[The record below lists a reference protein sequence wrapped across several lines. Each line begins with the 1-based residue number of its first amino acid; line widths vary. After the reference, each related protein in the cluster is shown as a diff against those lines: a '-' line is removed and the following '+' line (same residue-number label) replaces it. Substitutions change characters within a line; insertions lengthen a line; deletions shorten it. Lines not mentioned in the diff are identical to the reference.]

1 MLYYFHDKKL
11 TLITRRVEMKAKKLV
26 HTLTIL
32 ALAAAFTACG
42 TAKKEEVKQEP
53 AQSVQVRTIE
63 HAMGKT
69 EIKGTPKKIVV
80 LTNEGTEALLA
91 LGVKPVGAAK
101 SWTGNPWYKH
111 IEKEMEG
118 VQNVGDESQVNI
130 EAIAALSPDLIIGN
144 KMRHEKIYDQLSKIA
159 PAVYSNTLRGEWKPN
174 FEFYS
179 KVLNKEAEGKE
190 IIKKFDDRAASIS
203 KLAGDKLKT
212 EISIVR
218 FMPGKT
224 RIYLGDTFSGTIL
237 KQIGFARP
245 ENQRSSE
252 FTLEI
257 GKERLKEADGQVMF
271 YFTYETG
278 NGEGSA
284 REKEWLDDPMFKN
297 LNAVKTGK
305 AYRVDD
311 ATWNTAGGVKA
322 ANLML
327 DDLEK
332 FLKDSKF

>member
-1 MLYYFHDKKL
+1 
-11 TLITRRVEMKAKKLV
+11 MKAKKIIP
-26 HTLTIL
+26 TLAIL
-32 ALAAAFTACG
+32 ALAAAFTACS
-42 TAKKEEVKQEP
+42 TTKKEEVKP
-53 AQSVQVRTIE
+53 DTASNAQIKTIE
-63 HAMGKT
+63 HTMGKT
-69 EIKGTPKKIVV
+69 DIKGTPKRIVI

-91 LGVKPVGAAK
+91 LGVKPVGAVK
-101 SWTGNPWYKH
+101 SWTGSPWYKH

-118 VQNVGDESQVNI
+118 VQNLGDESQVNI
-130 EAIAALSPDLIIGN
+130 EAVAALNPDLIIGN

-159 PAVYSNTLRGEWKPN
+159 PTVYSNTLRGEWKPN
-174 FEFYS
+174 FEFYA
-179 KVLNKEAEGKE
+179 KVLDKEAEGKAT
-190 IIKKFDDRAASIS
+190 IA

-212 EISIVR
+212 EVSIVR

-237 KQIGFARP
+237 KQLGFARP

-278 NGEGSA
+278 NGEGAA
-284 REKEWLDDPMFKN
+284 REKEWLEDPMFKN
-297 LNAVKTGK
+297 LNAVKANK

-311 ATWNTAGGVKA
+311 AVWNTAGGVKA

-327 DDLEK
+327 DDIENFIKGNK
-332 FLKDSKF
+332 F

>member
-1 MLYYFHDKKL
+1 
-11 TLITRRVEMKAKKLV
+11 MKAKKLL
-26 HTLTIL
+26 HTLSIL
-32 ALAAAFTACG
+32 AIATTITAC
-42 TAKKEEVKQEP
+42 AAPKQEAKQETAANTP
-53 AQSVQVRTIE
+53 TRVIE
-63 HAMGKT
+63 HAMGNT
-69 EIKGTPKKIVV
+69 EIKGEPKKIVI
-80 LTNEGTEALLA
+80 LTNEGTEALLE
-91 LGVKPVGAAK
+91 LGVKPVGAVK

-118 VQNVGDESQVNI
+118 VQNLGEESQVNI
-130 EAIAALSPDLIIGN
+130 EAVAALKPDLIIGN

-159 PAVYSNTLRGEWKPN
+159 PTVYSNTLRGEWKAN
-174 FEFYS
+174 FEFYA
-179 KVLNKEAEGKE
+179 KVLNKEAQGKE
-190 IIKKFDDRAASIS
+190 IIKKFDDKAAELA

-212 EISIVR
+212 EVSIVR

-224 RIYLGDTFSGTIL
+224 RIYLGDTFSGIIL

-252 FTLEI
+252 FTIEI

-284 REKEWLDDPMFKN
+284 REKEWLEDPMFKN
-297 LNAVKTGK
+297 LNAVKNNK

-311 ATWNTAGGVKA
+311 SIWNTAGGVKA
-322 ANLML
+322 ANLL
-327 DDLEK
+327 LNDIEK
-332 FLKDSKF
+332 FIKDNKF

>member
-1 MLYYFHDKKL
+1 MN
-11 TLITRRVEMKAKKLV
+11 IKKLV
-26 HTLTIL
+26 STISAAIL
-32 ALAAAFTACG
+32 AITVTACSP
-42 TAKKEEVKQEP
+42 ANKEATKTSEP
-53 AQSVQVRTIE
+53 ASEKARVIE
-63 HAMGKT
+63 HAMGTT
-69 EIKGTPKKIVV
+69 EIKGKPTKIVI

-111 IEKEMEG
+111 IEKDMQG
-118 VQNVGDESQVNI
+118 VQSLGDESQINI
-130 EAIAALSPDLIIGN
+130 EAVAALSPDLIIGN

-159 PAVYSNTLRGEWKPN
+159 PTVYSNTLRGEWKTN
-174 FEFYS
+174 FEFYA
-179 KVLNKEAEGKE
+179 KALDKEKEGAE
-190 IIKKFDDRAASIS
+190 IIKSFDNRAAEIA

-212 EISIVR
+212 EVSLVR

-224 RIYLGDTFSGTIL
+224 RIYLGDTFAGMIL

-245 ENQRSSE
+245 ETQRSTE

-278 NGEGSA
+278 NGEGNT
-284 REKEWLDDPMFKN
+284 REKEWLEDPIFKS
-297 LNAVKTGK
+297 LNSVKNNK

-311 ATWNTAGGVKA
+311 AIWNTAGGVKA

-327 DDLEK
+327 DDIEK
-332 FLKDSKF
+332 LLKENKF

>member
-1 MLYYFHDKKL
+1 MKIRKL
-11 TLITRRVEMKAKKLV
+11 LNTLA
-26 HTLTIL
+26 IL
-32 ALAAAFTACG
+32 ALATTITACSAAKSEDTKE
-42 TAKKEEVKQEP
+42 TANT
-53 AQSVQVRTIE
+53 SVASRTIE
-63 HAMGKT
+63 HVMGNT
-69 EIKGTPKKIVV
+69 EIKGEPKRVV
-80 LTNEGTEALLA
+80 ILTNEGTEALLE

-118 VQNVGDESQVNI
+118 VQNLGDESQINI
-130 EAIAALSPDLIIGN
+130 EAVAALKPDLIIGN

-159 PAVYSNTLRGEWKPN
+159 PTVYSDTLRGAWKGN
-174 FEFYS
+174 LEFYA
-179 KVLNKEAEGKE
+179 KVLNKEKEGQD
-190 IIKKFDDRAASIS
+190 IIKKFDERVASIAT
-203 KLAGDKLKT
+203 LAGDKLKT
-212 EISIVR
+212 ELSIVR

-245 ENQRSSE
+245 QNQSSDE

-257 GKERLKEADGQVMF
+257 GKERIKEADGQVIF

-284 REKEWLDDPMFKN
+284 REKEWLEDPLFKT
-297 LNAVKTGK
+297 LSAVKNNK
-305 AYRVDD
+305 VYKVDD
-311 ATWNTAGGVKA
+311 AIWNTAGGVKA

-327 DDLEK
+327 DDIENFIKSNKL
-332 FLKDSKF
+332 

>member
-1 MLYYFHDKKL
+1 
-11 TLITRRVEMKAKKLV
+11 MKRNKIFS
-26 HTLTIL
+26 T
-32 ALAAAFTACG
+32 LAALVLAISVTGCAPANKEAAGAAKSSSAENTA
-42 TAKKEEVKQEP
+42 
-53 AQSVQVRTIE
+53 VRTIE
-63 HAMGKT
+63 HAMGTT
-69 EIKGTPKKIVV
+69 EIKGEPKRIVI
-80 LTNEGTEALLA
+80 LTNEGTEALLE
-91 LGVKPVGAAK
+91 LGVKPVGAVK

-118 VQNVGDESQVNI
+118 VQNLGDESQVNI
-130 EAIAALSPDLIIGN
+130 EAIAAAQPDLIIGN

-159 PAVYSNTLRGEWKPN
+159 PTVYSNTLRGEWKEN
-174 FEFYS
+174 FAFYA
-179 KVLNKEAEGKE
+179 KVLNKEKEGKE
-190 IIKKFDDRAASIS
+190 IIQKFDDRAAAIAKS
-203 KLAGDKLKT
+203 AGDKLKT

-224 RIYLGDTFSGTIL
+224 RIYLGDTFSGIIL

-245 ENQRSSE
+245 ENQRSTE

-284 REKEWLDDPMFKN
+284 REKEWIEDPMFKT
-297 LNAVKTGK
+297 LNAVKNNK
-305 AYRVDD
+305 VYRVDD
-311 ATWNTAGGVKA
+311 AIWNTAGGVKA

-327 DDLEK
+327 DDIEK
-332 FLKDSKF
+332 FLKENKF

>member
-1 MLYYFHDKKL
+1 MNIKRLVCTISALAL
-11 TLITRRVEMKAKKLV
+11 TLTV
-26 HTLTIL
+26 
-32 ALAAAFTACG
+32 TACSP
-42 TAKKEEVKQEP
+42 AKKEADK
-53 AQSVQVRTIE
+53 ASSTVRTIE

-69 EIKGTPKKIVV
+69 DIKGKPSKIVI

-111 IEKEMEG
+111 IEKDMDG
-118 VQNVGDESQVNI
+118 VKSLGDESQINI
-130 EAIAALSPDLIIGN
+130 EAVAALNPDLIIGN

-159 PAVYSNTLRGEWKPN
+159 PTVYSNTLRGEWKTN
-174 FEFYS
+174 FEFYA
-179 KVLNKEAEGKE
+179 KVLDKEREGAE
-190 IIKKFDDRAASIS
+190 IIKKFDTRVTDIA

-212 EISIVR
+212 EVSLVR

-224 RIYLGDTFSGTIL
+224 RIYLGDTFSGMIF

-245 ENQRSSE
+245 ETQRSTE

-278 NGEGSA
+278 NGEGST
-284 REKEWLDDPMFKN
+284 REKEWIEDPLFKS
-297 LNAVKTGK
+297 LNAIKNNK
-305 AYRVDD
+305 AFRVDD
-311 ATWNTAGGVKA
+311 AIWNTAGGVKA

-327 DDLEK
+327 DDIEK
-332 FLKDSKF
+332 FLKDNKF

>member
-11 TLITRRVEMKAKKLV
+11 TSIRRVEMKAKKIV
-26 HTLTIL
+26 HTLAIL
-32 ALAAAFTACG
+32 ALAATVTACG
-42 TAKKEEVKQEP
+42 TAKKEEVKPEP
-53 AQSVQVRTIE
+53 AQSSQTRTIE

-69 EIKGTPKKIVV
+69 DIKGTPKRVV
-80 LTNEGTEALLA
+80 ILTNEGTEALLS
-91 LGVKPVGAAK
+91 LGIKPVGAVK

-118 VQNVGDESQVNI
+118 VQNIGEESQVNI
-130 EAIAALSPDLIIGN
+130 EAVAALNPDLIIGN

-159 PAVYSNTLRGEWKPN
+159 PTVYSNTLRGEWKPN
-174 FEFYS
+174 FEFYA
-179 KVLNKEAEGKE
+179 KVLNKDAEGKD
-190 IIKKFDDRAASIS
+190 IIKKFDDRAAGIA

-284 REKEWLDDPMFKN
+284 REKEWLEDPMFKN
-297 LNAVKTGK
+297 LNAVKTVK

-311 ATWNTAGGVKA
+311 AIWNTAGGVKA
-322 ANLML
+322 ANLLL

-332 FLKDSKF
+332 LLKDNKI

>member
-1 MLYYFHDKKL
+1 
-11 TLITRRVEMKAKKLV
+11 MKAKKIV
-26 HTLTIL
+26 HTLAIL
-32 ALAAAFTACG
+32 ALATAFTACS
-42 TAKKEEVKQEP
+42 TAKKDEVKP
-53 AQSVQVRTIE
+53 NAGSNAQVRTIE

-69 EIKGTPKKIVV
+69 DIKGEPKKIVV

-91 LGVKPVGAAK
+91 LGIKPVGAAR
-101 SWTGNPWYKH
+101 SWTGNPWYSH
-111 IEKEMEG
+111 IEKEMQG
-118 VQNVGDESQVNI
+118 VQNLGDESQINI
-130 EAIAALSPDLIIGN
+130 EAIAALNPDLIIGN

-159 PAVYSNTLRGEWKPN
+159 PTVYSNTLRGEWKPN
-174 FEFYS
+174 FEFYA

-190 IIKKFDDRAASIS
+190 IIKKFDDRAASIA
-203 KLAGDKLKT
+203 KLASDKLKT

-252 FTLEI
+252 FTVEI

-284 REKEWLDDPMFKN
+284 REKEWLEDPMFKN
-297 LNAVKTGK
+297 LNAVKNNK
-305 AYRVDD
+305 AFRVND
-311 ATWNTAGGVKA
+311 ATWNTSGGVKA

-327 DDLEK
+327 DDIENFIKNNK
-332 FLKDSKF
+332 F